1 MKQFDKKEL
10 ARQLRCPSG
19 DLGLTLM
26 TQMFELNSNMIY
38 KTIDRLAIRNNANIL
53 EFGFASGRHFSY
65 LFSKAA
71 GLKYTGIETSELMH
85 GQAFQFNTSLPVSPN
100 IELHLKSEN
109 TTRFEFED
117 GTFDACFSV
126 NTIYFWDEPNRY
138 LKEIYRLLHNNGVVA
153 LSFLRDDF
161 ICKQSFYAE
170 EIFHSHRVEL
180 LMRLMTNIGYRD
192 VEQWVYNESIQDKNG
207 DLIIRPFII
216 LKGIR

>member
-1 MKQFDKKEL
+1 MEQFDKKEL

-38 KTIDRLAIRNNANIL
+38 KTIDRLAIRNNENIL
-53 EFGFASGRHFSY
+53 EFGFASGKHFPY

-71 GLKYTGIETSELMH
+71 GLNYTGIEISELMH
-85 GQAFQFNTSLPVSPN
+85 EQASQLSTSLSASSN
-100 IELHLKSEN
+100 IKLHLEKEN

-126 NTIYFWDEPNRY
+126 NTIYFWDEPNKY
-138 LKEIYRLLHNNGVVA
+138 LKEIYRLLHNNGVLA

-161 ICKQSFYAE
+161 VCMQSFYTE
-170 EIFHSHRVEL
+170 EVFRSHKVEL

-192 VEQWVYNESIQDKNG
+192 VEQWVYNESIQDQNG
-207 DLIIRPFII
+207 GLIIRPFIV

>member
-1 MKQFDKKEL
+1 MEQFDKKEL

-26 TQMFELNSNMIY
+26 SQMFEQNSNMIY
-38 KTIDRLAIRNNANIL
+38 KTIDRLAISKNANVL
-53 EFGFASGRHFSY
+53 EFGFASGRHFPY
-65 LFSKAA
+65 LFSKAD
-71 GLKYTGIETSELMH
+71 GLEYTGIEISELMRQ
-85 GQAFQFNTSLPVSPN
+85 QAFQFITSLTVSPN
-100 IELHLKSEN
+100 IELHLEKKDN
-109 TTRFEFED
+109 TRFEFED

-126 NTIYFWDEPNRY
+126 NTIYFWDEPNKY

-161 ICKQSFYAE
+161 ISKQSFYSE

-192 VEQWVYNESIQDKNG
+192 VEQWVYNETIHDKDG
-207 DLIIRPFII
+207 VLIIRPFII